1 MGAEDGMGPGRHLGQ
16 LLDETRTHPLQPL
29 DDMAVVD
36 DLMAYI
42 DGGSIDRE
50 GPLDDIDGTNDTGT
64 KTAGLGQNHLHELHL
79 DPIPTNSHPRGA
91 R

>member
-1 MGAEDGMGPGRHLGQ
+1 MGAEDGMRPGRHLGQ

-36 DLMAYI
+36 DLMAHI
-42 DGGSIDRE
+42 DRGAVERE
-50 GPLDDIDGTNDTGT
+50 GPLDDVDGTNDTGT
-64 KTAGLGQNHLHELHL
+64 KTAGLGQNDLHEFHL